1 MGNEATKKDLADLEK
16 SVGVD
21 IKEVAEDVRAMDVV
35 VKSDHKTIE
44 GLCDSSN
51 RHETENRE
59 ADKRFYAH
67 DKSIVDLKQ
76 QVYAL
81 QVAVAEL
88 KKHG

>member
-1 MGNEATKKDLADLEK
+1 MANEATKKDLADLEK
-16 SVGVD
+16 RVGSD
-21 IKEVAEDVRAMDVV
+21 IKELAEDLRAMDLV

-51 RHETENRE
+51 RHETENRD
-59 ADKRFYAH
+59 ADKRYYAH
-67 DKSIVDLKQ
+67 DKSIVELKQ
-76 QVYAL
+76 QIYAL